1 MSKELLSKN
10 TAGIFSTFLNQ
21 PHWGKEEMQ
30 EEIKKL
36 FLKIRDG
43 VGSKEEYLHSLLG
56 NVTFQYANTNTAL
69 SFLRQCIEEEQFFL
83 QESFQSI
90 MMNVPKQVED
100 SNFIAENM
108 NQFKEFVYKGSTIQN
123 QVVNA
128 ERFFSHTKLVNQM
141 LVEFIGTFLH
151 PDNRDFMAN
160 YLEYSSEVVI
170 ETVMHYC
177 QTYSNLILEQ
187 LDRGEIN

>member
-1 MSKELLSKN
+1 MSKELLSNN
-10 TAGIFSTFLNQ
+10 TAGVLSAFLNQ
-21 PHWGKEEMQ
+21 PQWDKIELQ
-30 EEIKKL
+30 EWIKKVL
-36 FLKIRDG
+36 SQIRDG
-43 VGSKEEYLHSLLG
+43 VGSKEEYLQSLLG

-69 SFLRQCIEEEQFFL
+69 YFLRQCIEEEQFFSE
-83 QESFQSI
+83 ESFQSI

-108 NQFKEFVYKGSTIQN
+108 NQFKEFVYKGSTIQD

-128 ERFFSHTKLVNQM
+128 ERFFSHTKLVNQI

-151 PDNRDFMAN
+151 PDNRDFMTN

-170 ETVMHYC
+170 DIVMQYC
-177 QTYSNLILEQ
+177 QTYSNHILEQ
-187 LDRGEIN
+187 LDWDEIN